1 MKKVMRRILWGLSII
16 VFIGIITCF
25 YMGYFMYAY
34 GLIFLVISILFGI
47 GQIAQVNNSVWMHQN
62 VYDRHMREQIERQ
75 QRNREE

>member
-16 VFIGIITCF
+16 IFIGIIMCF

-62 VYDRHMREQIERQ
+62 GYDRHIREQIERQ

>member
-1 MKKVMRRILWGLSII
+1 MRKVMRRILWGLSLI

-25 YMGYFMYAY
+25 YLGYFMYAY

-47 GQIAQVNNSVWMHQN
+47 GQIAQVNNSVWLHQHG
-62 VYDRHMREQIERQ
+62 YDRHMRERIERE